1 MFTESDKI
9 TEFKWV
15 LEKCN
20 LPRSRCVT
28 RHTTAARET
37 RKGDVRP
44 ILGQRESQTPKFLN
58 YLSPEIT
65 GSSSLASFRK
75 KLKSFIIINYL
86 C

>member
-28 RHTTAARET
+28 TDTTAARET
-37 RKGDVRP
+37 RKGDERP
-44 ILGQRESQTPKFLN
+44 ILGQRESQTPKLFN
-58 YLSPEIT
+58 SLSPEIT
-65 GSSSLASFRK
+65 GSSSLASF
-75 KLKSFIIINYL
+75 SSIIINYL